1 MKIKV
6 CGMRDTEN
14 IFAVSQLD
22 IHLMGFVFHPQ
33 NERYVKMISS
43 RAGIIPDYSEEQ
55 FKRARGQAEK
65 VFPSRIKRV
74 GVFVDDMPQNIV
86 TRVYNYALDY
96 IQLDGNESA
105 VACRNLRSTLHPDI
119 QPGIQLIKTIAVNN
133 ADDLLRCEEYTG
145 AVDLFLFDMLCGQKN
160 WNLLEAYHGEIP
172 FLLSGDIGPDS
183 LEGLKQFSHPH
194 FEGIN
199 LNHSFETSPG
209 VKDVERLRQ
218 FIAEVGK
225 LS

>member
-6 CGMRDTEN
+6 CGMRDAEN
-14 IFAVSQLD
+14 ICAVSQLD

-96 IQLDGNESA
+96 VQLDGNESA

-133 ADDLLRCEEYTG
+133 TDDLLRCEEYTG
-145 AVDLFLFDMLCGQKN
+145 AV
-160 WNLLEAYHGEIP
+160 
-172 FLLSGDIGPDS
+172 
-183 LEGLKQFSHPH
+183 SHPH

-199 LNHSFETSPG
+199 LNHRFETSPG